1 MRDIALMPQR
11 DILQTN
17 NTIRSNHSGY
27 STDAFRDNW
36 IALMRHRAGT
46 FLSFRKT
53 FLCLANLSALPVA
66 NIERKL
72 FQRRCDDRKCGQVLG
87 VDISLNH
94 LGGNRR
100 RFQSE
105 TGANTFLNGWIEM
118 RERSDSTTDLSDSDG
133 LASSLQAFVIA
144 PHFVEPK
151 RER

>member
-1 MRDIALMPQR
+1 MRDIALMPKR

-17 NTIRSNHSGY
+17 DTIRSNHSGY

-53 FLCLANLSALPVA
+53 FLRLANLSALPVA

-72 FQRRCDDRKCGQVLG
+72 FQRRCDDRKCGQVLS
-87 VDISLNH
+87 VDISLDD
-94 LGGNRR
+94 LGGNRSR
-100 RFQSE
+100 LQSK
-105 TGANTFLNGWIEM
+105 TSADTFLNRWIEM
-118 RERSDSTTDLSDSDG
+118 RERSDRATDLSHGDC
-133 LASSLQAFVIA
+133 LPSSHQAFLIA